1 MVGSGALGRVGGVEF
16 EFFGGGWYGM
26 RGGRW
31 FAEVCLAGVGL
42 GFEDIRVFWVGGGA
56 VGGRAGREPPD
67 NPDASVG
74 FI

>member
-1 MVGSGALGRVGGVEF
+1 
-16 EFFGGGWYGM
+16 M